1 MVFNP
6 HFAAQRLVFD
16 RGVPNGYYGSSLPQF
31 LTRTISMRL
40 SRYLLPCI
48 VFLRQPFP
56 ADGADVITLKQ
67 SFSTVLRTP
76 TDQSRAFRLRSGQ
89 TVEINVRVAKPRN
102 LPDNGRLRVRWSVL
116 DSDDVTQQT
125 LPAATDGHQSE
136 HEQPGRDSNAF
147 GIYTEP
153 NAEWSKLLHAL
164 DADVYL
170 NYRAPHT
177 GIYQLNIAP
186 EEGDVDLFEGT
197 RWREPGQAPEITAVP
212 VAVSWPESANV
223 ETIVSVKPIDVS
235 GQAKNRLY
243 IEVEPNDTPE
253 QAQTITLCQTT
264 DGYTVNVVGS
274 SDDIEYFDNG
284 HVGSSGDDWIRLEF
298 RGSEPRLL
306 TACLS
311 IPDQQVAARIRAYRL
326 EKRNSAS
333 LLLPIV
339 EYTDGKNENERN
351 HQQQEQHRTA
361 INRSLEPGET
371 YFLRVEA
378 NAPGYDLE
386 LRVVQP
392 APYDN
397 PRRAVVQGLYDH
409 IGQVDAWLTNRPRG
423 ASVERRIR
431 DSGNLLGTNCMSC
444 HTQSGVWGPA
454 IPFVMGYRPQNV
466 QPWRHLI
473 NTCYQSL
480 RPTNELKEAANNTSL
495 QPLDTGDGPAGTRVA
510 GHAVVSL
517 ECFMPARKLQSK
529 QARRTANYILQT
541 SDPGGINAAGPG
553 ANVGQGVV
561 FNYAGEIVW
570 TVWQTTGEQKFFHA
584 VEDKARRMLGIN
596 VKFCDDLGHR
606 IEFFSRY
613 FPRDYVAAAT
623 MVAEQEQLDDAKQQ
637 ETIRQAQELHVRIC
651 SQVTADLQRLRC
663 IQLAGGGWSFDP
675 GSTSDEGR
683 TWIVKDTKADPSP
696 TSLAL
701 IAFHAAGVGRDDP
714 TVKSGIDALLKLQKP
729 TGMWKVASQ
738 TGFVS
743 TSYALHALSRYFP
756 TEPPTY
762 AKDQFQPHDGESL
775 TATIRRVRDIALAQD
790 ILFID
795 ELIIAASHDIAL
807 VRFWAL
813 LGLGYLSDDK
823 CVVRL
828 VHCLGDPSK
837 MVREA
842 AHWSLRQNLIDDRG
856 WDSTFTALSADDDYT
871 REAAMRA
878 LIMKVDTEL
887 PGSVVDYDR
896 LITAFDHSLNED
908 PHPGV
913 RAWATRAAWQWWVWN
928 PSVRDGINTAW
939 KKLLSRDEKNVLTE
953 NAIRYQ
959 THALFIAN
967 GHIANGSKQHQYR
980 ELEKLFGDLHTLW
993 KNAGESDRHLQDLL
1007 SRRLSGVASTF
1018 YSQRGGDGGPG
1029 QLGYSTPGSGSL
1041 FGEISL
1047 ARIADVESLPEGDR
1061 RNLLLRGALEGAANI
1076 PHEKLQEKLVDY
1088 SINGPERFRSL
1099 AASSISDPRLVS
1111 LVAVPEQLEPMYR
1124 QLLRGADESPRRKD
1138 LSDPILKMYGSVHWI
1153 LPTSDEQREEILQFL
1168 IPKLVAYRTVEQ
1180 LKEMGDVAVRGQA
1193 ERDSE
1198 AAWYLA
1204 DGLGAAVTTNP
1215 DLHFEHVAE
1224 VFPEEFE
1231 NHAQARFWMR
1241 NVPWILEFKR
1251 DLPVVQVD
1259 PKKLPPVDPY
1269 EELRTRALQLF
1280 LTQLSEEADPRN
1292 LREAVNLAN
1301 KTAMRRNP
1309 EVLTALAEIMKFEKD
1324 KDVVKNANKVLSQS
1338 RDTFLKDLVTAL
1350 KKQPGHSFA
1359 VKDGNPHPPQNFIDD
1374 ITYFRDYVVPEM
1386 TKVLRGDE
1394 RSCMICHGEP
1404 GRVPSMELHAPD
1416 QVGYL
1421 PVDQLL
1427 ANYRVLQQRVNVN
1440 AMEQSKLL
1448 RKPLNVQ
1455 TGREDG
1461 HQGGRRYQ
1469 VTDPG
1474 YLILKR
1480 WVVSQQKIQEEYGR
1494 PSAFV
1499 INRE

>member
-1 MVFNP
+1 
-6 HFAAQRLVFD
+6 
-16 RGVPNGYYGSSLPQF
+16 
-31 LTRTISMRL
+31 MRL
-40 SRYLLPCI
+40 SQYLLSCI
-48 VFLRQPFP
+48 VFLLHSFP
-56 ADGADVITLKQ
+56 ADGADVITLEQ
-67 SFSTVLRTP
+67 PFSTLFRMP
-76 TDQSRAFRLRSGQ
+76 TAQSCTFRLRSGQ
-89 TVEINVRVAKPRN
+89 IVEISVRVMKPRN
-102 LPDNGRLRVRWSVL
+102 LPDNGRVRVRWSALKCDDTTRLFLPNVT
-116 DSDDVTQQT
+116 DSD
-125 LPAATDGHQSE
+125 
-136 HEQPGRDSNAF
+136 HENPGRDLNAF
-147 GIYTEP
+147 GIYTKPE
-153 NAEWSKLLHAL
+153 AGWSKLLHAL

-170 NYRAPHT
+170 NYRVPYT
-177 GIYQLNIAP
+177 GIYQLDIAP
-186 EEGDVDLFEGT
+186 DETDVDVFEGA
-197 RWREPGQAPEITAVP
+197 RWREPGQAPIISAVP
-212 VAVSWPESANV
+212 RAVSWPESADV
-223 ETIVSVKPIDVS
+223 ETIVSVKPFDVS
-235 GQAKNRLY
+235 GQAENRIY

-253 QAQTITLCQTT
+253 QAQMISFDRTT

-284 HVGSSGDDWIRLEF
+284 HVGRSGDDWIRLEF
-298 RGSEPRLL
+298 QGPEPRLL

-311 IPDQQVAARIRAYRL
+311 IPDQQVAARVRAYRL
-326 EKRNSAS
+326 QKNNIAS

-339 EYTDGKNENERN
+339 EYTDGKNENERS

-361 INRSLEPGET
+361 INRRLNPGET

-386 LRVVQP
+386 LRVVEP
-392 APYDN
+392 APYDD

-409 IGQVDAWLTNRPRG
+409 VGQVDAWLTNRPRG

-454 IPFVMGYRPQNV
+454 VPFMMGYRPQNM

-480 RPTNELKEAANNTSL
+480 RPTNELTEAANNTSL
-495 QPLDTGDGPAGTRVA
+495 QPLDIGDGPAGTRVA

-517 ECFMPARKLQSK
+517 ERFMSARRLQSM
-529 QARRTANYILQT
+529 QGRRAANYILQT

-561 FNYAGEIVW
+561 FNYAGEILW
-570 TVWQTTGEQKFFHA
+570 TVWRATGERKYFHA
-584 VEDKARRMLGIN
+584 LEDKARHMLDIN

-613 FPRDYVAAAT
+613 FPQDYVAAAAKIT
-623 MVAEQEQLDDAKQQ
+623 EQEQLDDIQQQ
-637 ETIRQAQELHVRIC
+637 ETISQAQELHARIC
-651 SQVTADLQRLRC
+651 SQVAADVRRLRC
-663 IQLAGGGWSFDP
+663 IQLADGGWSFDP
-675 GSTSDEGR
+675 GSTSDTGR
-683 TWIVKDTKADPSP
+683 TWSVKNTTVDPSP

-701 IAFHAAGVGRDDP
+701 IAFHARGVGRDDP
-714 TVKSGIDALLKLQKP
+714 AVKAGIDALLKLQKP

-756 TEPPTY
+756 AEPP
-762 AKDQFQPHDGESL
+762 AHVRGQFQANDGELL
-775 TATIRRVRDIALAQD
+775 TATMRRVRDMAMAQD
-790 ILFID
+790 KLFI
-795 ELIIAASHDIAL
+795 EGLISAASHDSAL
-807 VRFWAL
+807 VRFWAI

-823 CVVRL
+823 CVAQL

-856 WDSTFTALSADDDYT
+856 WDSTLAALGADDDYI
-871 REAAMRA
+871 REAAIRA

-887 PGSVVDYDR
+887 PGSVADYDR
-896 LITAFDHSLNED
+896 LIAAFDYSLNED

-939 KKLLSRDEKNVLTE
+939 KKLLARDEDNVLTE
-953 NAIRYQ
+953 NAVRYQ

-967 GHIANGSKQHQYR
+967 GHIANGSEQHQYK

-993 KNAGESDRHLQDLL
+993 KDARESDRHLRHLL
-1007 SRRLSGVASTF
+1007 TRRLSGVASTF

-1029 QLGYSTPGSGSL
+1029 QLGYSTPGSALL
-1041 FGEISL
+1041 FGEIAL
-1047 ARIADVESLPEGDR
+1047 ARISDVESLPAGDR
-1061 RNLLLRGALEGAANI
+1061 RNLMLRGALEGAANI
-1076 PHEKLQEKLVDY
+1076 PHEMLQERLVDY

-1124 QLLRGADESPRRKD
+1124 QLSRGADEPPRRKD
-1138 LSDPILKMYGSVHWI
+1138 LSDPILKMYGSVRWV

-1168 IPKLVAYRTVEQ
+1168 IPDPAAYRTVKQ
-1180 LKEMGDVAVRGQA
+1180 LKETEDDAVRGLA
-1193 ERDSE
+1193 ERDSG

-1204 DGLGAAVTTNP
+1204 DGLGTAVATNP
-1215 DLHFEHVAE
+1215 DLHFERVAE
-1224 VFPEEFE
+1224 ALPKEFE
-1231 NHAQARFWMR
+1231 NHAQARFWMQ
-1241 NVPWILEFKR
+1241 NVPWILAFKR
-1251 DLPVVQVD
+1251 DLPVVQTD
-1259 PKKLPPVDPY
+1259 PKTLPPVDPY

-1292 LREAVNLAN
+1292 RREAVSLAN

-1309 EVLTALAEIMKFEKD
+1309 EVLTALAEITQFEKD
-1324 KDVVKNANKVLSQS
+1324 KDVVENAKKVLSQS
-1338 RDTFLKDLVTAL
+1338 RGTFLKDLVAAL
-1350 KKQPGHSFA
+1350 KKQAGYRFA
-1359 VKDGNPHPPQNFIDD
+1359 AKDGNLDPPQMFIDD

-1421 PVDQLL
+1421 PVAKLL
-1427 ANYRVLQQRVNVN
+1427 ENYQVLQQRVDLNTI
-1440 AMEQSKLL
+1440 EESKLL

-1480 WVVSQQKIQEEYGR
+1480 WVISQQRIQDDYGR

-1499 INRE
+1499 INHK